1 MGVIGPDN
9 QLPRRGVGRQKH
21 SGGLQ
26 SALYDNEEDMWTENN
41 HVFGAKTDDQKQLQ
55 ALDTD
60 KSKIYE
66 ALSLFP
72 QPKSLLTR
80 VIQVATSSNRIR
92 VSYYPLHSKQHEV
105 TIKLTS

>member
-9 QLPRRGVGRQKH
+9 QLPRRGVGRQRH

-26 SALYDNEEDMWTENN
+26 SALYDKEEENN
-41 HVFGAKTDDQKQLQ
+41 HVFGDKTDDQKQLQ

-60 KSKIYE
+60 RSKIYE

-92 VSYYPLHSKQHEV
+92 VSYYPLHTKQHEV
-105 TIKLTS
+105 PKH